1 MADPQPKQPKTH
13 AEASRERRDIVSN
26 TVMPEARLIRFVA
39 GPDGQVVPDLAAAL
53 PGRGMWVEATREAV
67 EAAAKRGAFARSAKA
82 KLTADAKLAD
92 QVEALIARRCLDR
105 LGLARRAGALTTG
118 FESVEKAIRSGKAA
132 WLIEACDGS
141 ADGRG
146 KLLNLARHQ
155 TPPPRLCG
163 AFSVDELSLA
173 TGMGNVIHSAFLA
186 GRWAERW
193 TEEAQRL
200 SGFRQL
206 LPLSWSLPPSWG
218 EEA

>member
-13 AEASRERRDIVSN
+13 AEASRERRDIVSGE
-26 TVMPEARLIRFVA
+26 VMPEARLIRFVA
-39 GPDGQVVPDLAAAL
+39 GPEGQVVPDLAAAL

-67 EAAAKRGAFARSAKA
+67 DAAAKRGAFARSAK
-82 KLTADAKLAD
+82 TKLAADPRLSD
-92 QVEALIARRCLDR
+92 QVEAILVRRCLDR
-105 LGLARRAGALTTG
+105 LGLARRAGALVTG
-118 FESVEKAIRSGKAA
+118 FEGVEKAVRSGKAA
-132 WLIEACDGS
+132 WLVEASDGA

-146 KLLNLARHQ
+146 KLLRLARHQ
-155 TPPPRLCG
+155 TPPPQVCG
-163 AFSVDELSLA
+163 VFSVDELSLA
-173 TGMGNVIHSAFLA
+173 TGLGNVIHSAFLA

-206 LPLSWSLPPSWG
+206 LPLSWG